1 MTIKPNP
8 YNSLAGNADD
18 PCHSDV
24 ALVSAPGRHVESVAA
39 PLRVA
44 NDPPLAAHEWN
55 RFLES
60 QPGASFYHLHEWS
73 DLNRRALGHEPIYLS
88 ARAGEMVRGVLPL
101 VFVRSAL
108 FGRILCSMPF
118 VNFGG
123 PCARDEATSAALV
136 ARARQLARERRADY
150 LELRCTAPLATD
162 MQLSTRKIS
171 MSIALD
177 RDPEALFGR
186 FTSKHRTNI
195 RRAIKNDLVTRSGG
209 AELLPVFYSVMEQ
222 SWRQLGT
229 PLYSRDYFARIL
241 ETFGERTRIFVCSRR
256 DQPVAVAFNGYFN
269 GVVEGMWAG
278 GTAEARPLQAN
289 YALYWDMIRDACERG
304 FTRYHL
310 GRSTADSGAEDFKKK
325 WNASAEQLYW
335 YFDRPDGGPM
345 PELNVNNPKYRL
357 AIAAWRRLPLMV
369 TRMVGPPIARAIP

>member
-1 MTIKPNP
+1 MSVPASHIEP
-8 YNSLAGNADD
+8 ADT
-18 PCHSDV
+18 
-24 ALVSAPGRHVESVAA
+24 ALRVSAHPPEAA
-39 PLRVA
+39 RA
-44 NDPPLAAHEWN
+44 WNDFLAA
-55 RFLES
+55 R
-60 QPGASFYHLHEWS
+60 PGGSFYHLHEWS
-73 DLNRRALGHEPIYLS
+73 QLNRRALGHEPIYLS
-88 ARAGEMVRGVLPL
+88 AQGGGGLRGVLPL
-101 VFVRSAL
+101 TLVKSAL

-123 PCARDEATSAALV
+123 PCALDAAAALALV
-136 ARARQLARERRADY
+136 ARARQLAREHRANY
-150 LELRCTAPLATD
+150 LELRCTEPLATD

-195 RRAIKNDLVTRSGG
+195 RRAIKNDLVTTSGG

-241 ETFGERTRIFVCSRR
+241 ETFGERARIFVCSR
-256 DQPVAVAFNGYFN
+256 QGEPVAVAFNGYFN

-278 GTAEARPLQAN
+278 GTAQARPLQAN

-304 FTRYHL
+304 YQRYHL

-325 WNASAEQLYW
+325 WNATAEQLYW

-357 AIAAWRRLPLMV
+357 AIATWRKLPLAV
-369 TRMVGPPIARAIP
+369 TRLVGPPIARGIP

>member
-1 MTIKPNP
+1 M
-8 YNSLAGNADD
+8 SLPASQFAT
-18 PCHSDV
+18 
-24 ALVSAPGRHVESVAA
+24 EAA
-39 PLRVA
+39 TLRVQA
-44 NDPPLAAHEWN
+44 HPESAAGAWNDFLAT
-55 RFLES
+55 
-60 QPGASFYHLHEWS
+60 QPGGSFYQLHEWS
-73 DLNRRALGHEPIYLS
+73 GLNRSTLGHEPFYLS
-88 ARAGEMVRGVLPL
+88 AQAGQSLCGVLPL
-101 VFVRSAL
+101 TFVTSTL

-123 PCARDEATSAALV
+123 PCAADEATARALV
-136 ARARQLARERRADY
+136 TRARALAREQRANY
-150 LELRCTAPLATD
+150 LELRCTAPLDTD
-162 MQLSTRKIS
+162 MPVSTRKIS

-195 RRAIKNDLVTRSGG
+195 RRAIKNDLVTTSGG
-209 AELLPVFYSVMEQ
+209 ADLLPVFYSVMEQ

-241 ETFGERTRIFVCSRR
+241 ETFGERVRIFVCSR
-256 DQPVAVAFNGYFN
+256 QGEPVAVAFNGYFN

-278 GTAEARPLQAN
+278 GTAQARPLQAN

-304 FTRYHL
+304 FQRYHL

-325 WNASAEQLYW
+325 WNATAEQLFW

-357 AIAAWRRLPLMV
+357 AIAAWQRLPLAV
-369 TRMVGPPIARAIP
+369 TRLIGPVIARGIP